1 MSFRE
6 VNLPPGVF
14 TSTGRRAKSMSV
26 GRQRFGGRAGGMGPM
41 TTTYGTL
48 DGKVAL
54 VTGGSRGIGAAT
66 ALRLAREGAD
76 VAVTYVNGKDAA
88 SDVVRRIEAL
98 GRRAVALRADSGDVA
113 EAAGVVGLA
122 AQALGG
128 RLDVLVNNAGVGLLG
143 PIETLSDADVDQVL
157 AVNVRGVF
165 LASRAAA
172 ACMRDGGRIITVGSC
187 MTQRVPG
194 PGGTLYAM
202 SKSALVGLT
211 KALAREL
218 GGRGITAHI
227 VHPGPVDTEMNPA
240 DGVYAEGQATMTA
253 LGRFGTVEEVAGA
266 VVYLAGAEYVT
277 GAEFSV
283 DGGHA
288 A

>member
-1 MSFRE
+1 
-6 VNLPPGVF
+6 
-14 TSTGRRAKSMSV
+14 
-26 GRQRFGGRAGGMGPM
+26 M

-48 DGKVAL
+48 NGKVAL

-66 ALRLAREGAD
+66 AVRLAREGAD
-76 VAVTYVNGKDAA
+76 VALTYVNGKEAA
-88 SDVVRRIEAL
+88 GDVVRAVEAL
-98 GRRAVALRADSGDVA
+98 GRRAVALRADSADA
-113 EAAGVVGLA
+113 EEAAGAVDLA
-122 AQALGG
+122 AEALGG
-128 RLDVLVNNAGVGLLG
+128 LDVLVNNVGVGLLG
-143 PIETLSDADVDQVL
+143 PVESLSLADVDRVL

-165 LASRAAA
+165 LTSRAAA
-172 ACMRDGGRIITVGSC
+172 ARMTAGGRIITIGTC

-218 GGRGITAHI
+218 GSRGITANV
-227 VHPGPVDTEMNPA
+227 VHPGPIDTDMNPA
-240 DGVYAEGQATMTA
+240 DGPYAAGQAAMTA
-253 LGRFGTVEEVAGA
+253 LGRFGTAEEVAA
-266 VVYLAGAEYVT
+266 TVAHLAGAAYVT
-277 GAEFSV
+277 GAEFAV

>member
-1 MSFRE
+1 MTIS
-6 VNLPPGVF
+6 NG
-14 TSTGRRAKSMSV
+14 
-26 GRQRFGGRAGGMGPM
+26 
-41 TTTYGTL
+41 TTTVNGTL

-76 VAVTYVNGKDAA
+76 VALTYVNGKEAA
-88 SDVVRRIEAL
+88 EGVVRSVEAL
-98 GRRAVALRADSGDVA
+98 GRRAVALRADCADAGEAA
-113 EAAGVVGLA
+113 EAVRLA
-122 AQALGG
+122 AEAMGG
-128 RLDVLVNNAGVGLLG
+128 LDVLVNNAGVGVLG
-143 PIETLSDADVDQVL
+143 PLRELSLAEVDRVL

-165 LASRAAA
+165 LASQAAA
-172 ACMRDGGRIITVGSC
+172 GHLRDGGRIITIGSC
-187 MTQRVPG
+187 MAQRVPG

-218 GGRGITAHI
+218 GPRGITANI
-227 VHPGPVDTEMNPA
+227 VHPGPIDTDMNPA
-240 DGVYAEGQATMTA
+240 DGPYAAGQAAMTA
-253 LGRFGTVEEVAGA
+253 VGRFGAAEEVAA
-266 VVYLAGAEYVT
+266 TVAHLAGAAYVT
-277 GAEFSV
+277 GAEVAV

>member
-1 MSFRE
+1 
-6 VNLPPGVF
+6 
-14 TSTGRRAKSMSV
+14 
-26 GRQRFGGRAGGMGPM
+26 M
-41 TTTYGTL
+41 TISNGTLDSDGILDGDGTL

-76 VAVTYVNGKDAA
+76 VALTYVNGKEAA
-88 SDVVRRIEAL
+88 EDVVRAVEGL
-98 GRRAVALRADSGDVA
+98 GRRAVALRADSADAA
-113 EAAGVVGLA
+113 EAAA
-122 AQALGG
+122 AVERTTAALGG
-128 RLDVLVNNAGVGLLG
+128 LDVLVNNVGVGLLG
-143 PIETLSDADVDQVL
+143 PLEELSLAEVDRVL

-165 LASRAAA
+165 LASQAAA
-172 ACMRDGGRIITVGSC
+172 ARMTDGGRIITIGTC

-218 GGRGITAHI
+218 GSRGITANV
-227 VHPGPVDTEMNPA
+227 VHPGPIDTDMNPG
-240 DGVYAEGQATMTA
+240 DGPYAAGQAAMTA
-253 LGRFGTVEEVAGA
+253 VGRFGTVDEVASMVA
-266 VVYLAGAEYVT
+266 YLAGAAYVT
-277 GAEFSV
+277 GAEFAV